1 MYTAV
6 PIMQADWKNGRLNK
20 EKIYPMTELRVKVTF
35 QPRNA
40 FWIIRNLWPEPY
52 NAQGSPQQQFL
63 VESPHV
69 HSHNFRRYRYIAHFS
84 KKSTFSLNRD
94 IRNTR
99 RSTEI
104 RRISRRCSLSIY
116 FPRLNTPEVEA
127 FQESIFLCIDWTV
140 AIGIEAQRLYEVRS
154 TILYSISRSIA
165 GDYAKGSIEVR
176 VLLRSIYYL
185 ANPFTFL
192 YVGSRSKHWLVS
204 FSCIPCRLCE
214 QPRRIGW

>member
-1 MYTAV
+1 MPKVLHSSNFLSRVHMFSLITSGGTGIL
-6 PIMQADWKNGRLNK
+6 PI
-20 EKIYPMTELRVKVTF
+20 F
-35 QPRNA
+35 PRNQP
-40 FWIIRNLWPEPY
+40 FPWIVI
-52 NAQGSPQQQFL
+52 FVTL
-63 VESPHV
+63 VDRRKLDESP
-69 HSHNFRRYRYIAHFS
+69 
-84 KKSTFSLNRD
+84 
-94 IRNTR
+94 
-99 RSTEI
+99 
-104 RRISRRCSLSIY
+104 RRCSLSIY

-140 AIGIEAQRLYEVRS
+140 AIGIEAQRLYEDRS

-165 GDYAKGSIEVR
+165 GDYAEGSIEVR

-192 YVGSRSKHWLVS
+192 YVGSRSKHWLAS